1 MTLPDPCSPVPMAGP
16 QGPALDFARPGFCPA
31 LDLACPGLRRP
42 PATVGDAAD
51 GPSDMAV
58 DGGSPAAAAAAA
70 AAADTP
76 ADTPARTAAQDRVM
90 AKLLDEL
97 IFHSRAEVVSSRA
110 SACPALEQRD
120 PRNCVTEPACASS
133 SCAAASSCLLTGGI
147 CFRICSM
154 SRLLDL
160 TKKSVGPSIKL
171 GAAIN
176 KIRSCLAWSGMRQHA
191 CNAHQLRLLP
201 R

>member
-42 PATVGDAAD
+42 PATAGDAAD

-58 DGGSPAAAAAAA
+58 DGESPAAAAAAA
-70 AAADTP
+70 AAA

-97 IFHSRAEVVSSRA
+97 IFHSRAEVVSSSRA

-120 PRNCVTEPACASS
+120 PRNCVTGPACASS

-147 CFRICSM
+147 CFRVCSIPQ
-154 SRLLDL
+154 LLDL
-160 TKKSVGPSIKL
+160 NQLV
-171 GAAIN
+171 
-176 KIRSCLAWSGMRQHA
+176 
-191 CNAHQLRLLP
+191 HQ
-201 R
+201 